1 MNSTNTR
8 SVSAIIKRKDSERLP
23 EEEEEPK
30 KRSRD
35 EWRKAKELE
44 EARKAG
50 TAPALVD
57 EEGRDINPHI
67 PQYISTTPWYFGAD
81 GPTLKHQRQQ
91 SDKVKTFAQISDQY
105 VRGLKGTTA
114 TRYRR
119 GACENCGALTH
130 KKKDCLERPRKVG
143 AKFSGEDFAPDEQVL
158 PKLDLDFDGKRDRWN
173 GFEPEMYKLVI
184 DEHQKIEE
192 AKRSLKEEK
201 LKLDLMRS
209 ESGGD
214 ATTGEAAT
222 GDGAESESESDS
234 EEKYADHI
242 DMPGTKVDSKQRIT
256 VRNLRIREDTAKY
269 LRNLDPES
277 AYYDPKTRSMRDN
290 PYKNSGKTEEEL
302 QYAGDN
308 FVRYTGD
315 TTDVAKAQLFA
326 WQAVDRGLDI
336 HLQAEPTK
344 TELVKK
350 QIDDKK
356 ENFKEVFRQSIIDK
370 YGGKEH
376 LQGLDA
382 QLKFGQTDTY
392 IEYSRQGQVIK
403 GCQKAKIC
411 SIYEE
416 DVYINNHSSVWGSY
430 WSDGQWGYRCC
441 HSMIKNSY
449 CTGDNNKIKYYL

>member
-1 MNSTNTR
+1 MNINSR
-8 SVSAIIKRKDSERLP
+8 SVSSIIKRKQTEEHP
-23 EEEEEPK
+23 EEDVEEEEPK

-57 EEGRDINPHI
+57 EEGKDINPHI

-91 SDKVKTFAQISDQY
+91 EDKSKQFAKIEDHF

-114 TRYRR
+114 TRYRK
-119 GACENCGALTH
+119 GACDNCGAITH
-130 KKKDCLERPRKVG
+130 KRKDCLERPRKVG
-143 AKFSGEDFAPDEQVL
+143 AKYSGEDIAADERLMPNV
-158 PKLDLDFDGKRDRWN
+158 KLDFDGKRDRWN
-173 GFEPEMYKLVI
+173 GFEPQMYKLVI
-184 DEHQKIEE
+184 EEHQKIED
-192 AKRSLKEEK
+192 AKRVLKEEK
-201 LKLDLMRS
+201 LKQDLVKAETGQEGTLEPH
-209 ESGGD
+209 ESD
-214 ATTGEAAT
+214 
-222 GDGAESESESDS
+222 SESDS

-290 PYKNSGKTEEEL
+290 PYKNTGKTAEDL

-308 FVRYTGD
+308 FIRYSGD
-315 TTDVAKAQLFA
+315 THDVSNAQLFA
-326 WQAVDRGLDI
+326 WQAMERGLDI

-350 QIDDKK
+350 QIDEKK
-356 ENFKEVFRQSIIDK
+356 ENFEEVFRQTIIDK

-382 QLKFGQTDTY
+382 QLRFGQTDTY

-403 GCQKAKIC
+403 GCHKAKIS

-416 DVYINNHSSVWGSY
+416 DVFTNNHTSVWGSY

-441 HSMIKNSY
+441 HSLVKNSY